1 MFCKFLCCLELS
13 TGQQLEYFKVESSN
27 QREAPSLE
35 TSDLFD
41 GGAYLTEQR
50 TGESWLPIPCKSAVQ
65 RREVEVAPQYRL
77 ISSRLEGSPQK
88 SVTTKPL
95 EVEREVDGERELKPL
110 VKYEVETFTVKY
122 PVTVYR
128 TKVFTKKRKFIQ
140 RRTLVKERIN
150 KPVLLVKRKFIKERK
165 VFEKLIP
172 KIVETRQ
179 IINNP
184 QIQDKII
191 KGPVVEE
198 YLPECET
205 EQMESRDGDQI
216 RNAEPIMDDGFSDQV

>member
-1 MFCKFLCCLELS
+1 MFCKFLYFLELS
-13 TGQQLEYFKVESSN
+13 TSQQLEYFKVESSN

-50 TGESWLPIPCKSAVQ
+50 TGESWLPIPFKSAVQ

-77 ISSRLEGSPQK
+77 ISSRLEGSSQK
-88 SVTTKPL
+88 SVTAKPL
-95 EVEREVDGERELKPL
+95 EVEREVDTERELKPL

-165 VFEKLIP
+165 VFEKLVP

-205 EQMESRDGDQI
+205 EQMESRDGGQI
-216 RNAEPIMDDGFSDQV
+216 PNAEPIMGDGFSDQV